1 MCRPLFLSLS
11 ILQKEIEVLLNEI
24 FLPILE
30 MRTSSTRQKSILL
43 GIFIRLCQDPQALV
57 EIYINYDCD
66 RAALENIYE
75 RLMNV
80 VSKIAQTHVSDEA
93 GIGGAGPPELQK
105 NEKGNGPS
113 IPPSLSTTGA
123 QEIQSMD
130 QSKDRSEREGAFNPE
145 MKLKKQSLDCLC
157 SVLKSLV
164 IWSGKGSQ
172 QDRNETNQGVCG
184 NGHPGLGLG
193 IVEGSSPRES
203 TDTRGGDPNE
213 SLMSPSSSMPL
224 ETINISTPTIGTPD
238 PSGGN
243 TPTSSSAPGG
253 GLGLTGEDDPLRF
266 ENAKQRKTSLIEG
279 IRKFNVKPKRGIAF
293 LIENGFIRR
302 PPPIPSED
310 PTLPPSFPDPEPRE
324 IARFLLHYG
333 SAADGGGLNKA
344 QIGEYLGE
352 GEIENITIMHAFVDL
367 MNFERTSFV
376 DALRRFL
383 QAFRLPGESQK
394 IDRFMLKFA
403 ERYVQGNPK
412 AFANAGE

>member
-1 MCRPLFLSLS
+1 
-11 ILQKEIEVLLNEI
+11 
-24 FLPILE
+24 
-30 MRTSSTRQKSILL
+30 
-43 GIFIRLCQDPQALV
+43 
-57 EIYINYDCD
+57 
-66 RAALENIYE
+66 
-75 RLMNV
+75 
-80 VSKIAQTHVSDEA
+80 
-93 GIGGAGPPELQK
+93 
-105 NEKGNGPS
+105 
-113 IPPSLSTTGA
+113 
-123 QEIQSMD
+123 
-130 QSKDRSEREGAFNPE
+130 

-310 PTLPPSFPDPEPRE
+310 PTLLLPFRIRNQERSQGSYFIMDP
-324 IARFLLHYG
+324 LLME
-333 SAADGGGLNKA
+333 ADSTKLR
-344 QIGEYLGE
+344 L
-352 GEIENITIMHAFVDL
+352 ENTWVKERL
-367 MNFERTSFV
+367 RTS
-376 DALRRFL
+376 LSCTL
-383 QAFRLPGESQK
+383 LWT
-394 IDRFMLKFA
+394 
-403 ERYVQGNPK
+403 
-412 AFANAGE
+412 